1 MGTPDF
7 AIPPLQMLIDGEHN
21 LVGVYTQEDK
31 PSGRRR
37 TAVPSPVK
45 RFAIDHNL
53 PIFQPDS
60 LKSVDEVARLAELH
74 PDIVV
79 VAAFGQILTQSI
91 LDIPPHGCL
100 NIHPSLLPRHRGP
113 SPVTDS
119 ILCGDEIGGVTLM
132 LMDKGL
138 DTGPIIAQQTIPIAP
153 EETTGSLTQMLAQLG
168 AQLLMEKLTDWMHGR
183 ITPEQQD
190 HKRATYSHLITKE
203 MGKLSWQTPA
213 SELSRMVRAFQ
224 PWPSCYTTWRRMHLK
239 IIEVSPISTNPMGQI
254 GQVVNLRQSEAPIV
268 GVQTSDGVLEISKV
282 QPAGKRVM
290 TIHEFTRGQKE
301 FLGSL
306 LSSE

>member
-7 AIPPLQMLIDGEHN
+7 AIPPLQMLVDGEYDII
-21 LVGVYTQEDK
+21 GVYTQEDK

-45 RFAIDHNL
+45 KFALDHDL
-53 PIFQPDS
+53 PIFQPSS
-60 LKSVDEVARLAELH
+60 LKSTDEVSRLTELR

-91 LDIPPHGCL
+91 LNIPTHGCL
-100 NIHPSLLPRHRGP
+100 NIHPSLLPKHRGP
-113 SPVTDS
+113 SPVANS

-132 LMDKGL
+132 LMDKGM
-138 DTGPIIAQQTIPIAP
+138 DTGPIIAQQNVTIAP

-168 AQLLMEKLTDWMHGR
+168 AQLLVEKLSEWVNGR
-183 ITPEQQD
+183 ITPEPQD
-190 HKRATYSHLITKE
+190 NNRATYSQLISKE
-203 MGKLSWQTPA
+203 MGNLQWQTPA

-239 IIEVSPISTNPMGQI
+239 IIEASPISTHPMGKI
-254 GQVVNLRQSEAPIV
+254 GQVLNLRQSETFVA

-290 TIHEFTRGQKE
+290 TMQEFIRGQKE
-301 FLGSL
+301 FLGTVLNSD
-306 LSSE
+306 